1 MQDAVKV
8 IAQAQGFGALFLIPW
23 PEAALHAAPHA
34 PESSGWREKG
44 GDKGE
49 HHFSYNVS
57 HVSHCQGASSIG

>member
-34 PESSGWREKG
+34 PESGSWRETG
-44 GDKGE
+44 VGSQGE
-49 HHFSYNVS
+49 
-57 HVSHCQGASSIG
+57 A